1 MPVLDGSAAQRDGQ
15 VGLADAGRAEQDD
28 VLAVGDEATRRELL
42 NEPLVER
49 RLEREVEIVE
59 RLDRGEVRNLH
70 AHGDALAVLG
80 VHLVAQELVEEVE
93 VRGLL
98 VGGLAEERVEPLG
111 EMAQAQLLEM
121 LDDAC
126 VYEVSHGHLRR

>member
-1 MPVLDGSAAQRDGQ
+1 VVEQSVEDGGGQ
-15 VGLADAGRAEQDD
+15 
-28 VLAVGDEATRRELL
+28 
-42 NEPLVER
+42 
-49 RLEREVEIVE
+49 
-59 RLDRGEVRNLH
+59 NLH
-70 AHGDALAVLG
+70 AHGDALALLG

-111 EMAQAQLLEM
+111 EVAQAQLLEM

-126 VYEVSHGHLRR
+126 VYEVSHGDLRR